1 MINAKAKTELPACPV
16 ETTLTLIGDKWMLI
30 TAGTAERCNT
40 MTASWGGIGVMW
52 GKNVAVTVI
61 RPQRYTKEFV
71 ESHDCFTLS
80 FYPEEYKKA
89 LSLCGSKSGRDTDK
103 IREAEL
109 TPVFDAQAPYFA
121 ESRLSLVC
129 RKLYYQDMDP
139 SHFLDPTLE
148 NNYKNGDY
156 HRIYVGEIVKVLKN
170 IG

>member
-1 MINAKAKTELPACPV
+1 MKKIDVKSLQDNV
-16 ETTLTLIGDKWMLI
+16 FSLIGDRWMLI

-40 MTASWGGIGVMW
+40 MTASWGGLGVLW
-52 GKNVAVTVI
+52 NANVAFSFV
-61 RPQRYTKEFV
+61 RPSRYTYEFL
-71 ESHDCFTLS
+71 EQDKYYTLS
-80 FYPEEYKKA
+80 FFDSGYRRA
-89 LSLCGSKSGRDTDK
+89 LQICGSKSGRDTDK

>member
-1 MINAKAKTELPACPV
+1 MNKFIEIDPLELNDNVFKMI
-16 ETTLTLIGDKWMLI
+16 GRDWMLI
-30 TAGTAERCNT
+30 TAGEERKCNT
-40 MTASWGGIGVMW
+40 MTASWGGLGVLW
-52 GKNVAVTVI
+52 NANVAFSFV
-61 RPQRYTKEFV
+61 RPSRYTYEFL
-71 ESHDCFTLS
+71 EQDKHYTLS
-80 FYPEEYKKA
+80 FFDSGYRRA
-89 LSLCGSKSGRDTDK
+89 LQICGSKSGRDTDK